1 MKYNFDE
8 IIERKNTDCLKYD
21 WAKDIFGSDD
31 VIPMWIADMDFRT
44 PQCIVDVMRK
54 RMEHEIFG
62 YTFLSPQWK
71 PAIINWISRRYN
83 WHVMEE
89 EIGFVGG
96 IVPAIAYII
105 QCFTNEGDKVLIQ
118 PPVYHPYNN
127 VTRDF
132 KRIPV
137 NNPLRLVDGQY
148 EIDFADFEEKAKGC
162 KLFLLCNPHNP
173 GGRVWSAEELRRM
186 AEICAENNVLVVSD
200 EIHCDMTLYGYK
212 HTPFAI
218 VSDAAAQN
226 SITLMAASKT
236 FNIAGLKSSYH
247 ITPNANIRERY
258 NEFLRINELD
268 CAHLFASEA
277 VAAAYNHG
285 EEWLN
290 QMLAYV
296 EGNIDFMHD
305 FIKKNMP
312 KLDII
317 RPQASYLVFIDARGL
332 QMPQEELVDFFAK
345 KAKVGMND
353 GAMFGQEGR
362 GFMRMNVGCPRSVLC
377 KALTQIK
384 TAYDDINKNDNSY

>member
-1 MKYNFDE
+1 MKYDFDE

-31 VIPMWIADMDFRT
+31 VLPMWIADMDFRT

-71 PAIINWISRRYN
+71 PAIINWIARRYN
-83 WHVMEE
+83 WSVAAE

-105 QCFTNEGDKVLIQ
+105 QCFTNEGDKILIQ

-137 NNPLRLVDGQY
+137 TNPLMLVEGQY
-148 EIDFADFEEKAKGC
+148 KIDFDDFEQKAKGC

-173 GGRVWSAEELRRM
+173 GGRVWNPDELHKM
-186 AEICAENNVLVVSD
+186 AQICAKHNVLVVSD
-200 EIHCDMTLYGYK
+200 EIHCDMTLYGHK
-212 HTPFAI
+212 HTPFAT
-218 VSDAAAQN
+218 VSDEAAQN

-247 ITPNANIRERY
+247 ITPKKAIREQY
-258 NEFLRINELD
+258 NEFLRKNELD
-268 CAHLFASEA
+268 CAHLFAGEA

-285 EEWLN
+285 EEWLVH
-290 QMLAYV
+290 MLSYV
-296 EGNIDFMHD
+296 EGNINYMHD
-305 FIKKNMP
+305 FIKQNMP

-317 RPQASYLVFIDARGL
+317 RPQASYLVFMDARGL
-332 QMPQEELVDFFAK
+332 QMPHDRLIDFFIK

-353 GAMFGQEGR
+353 GAMFGEEGS
-362 GFMRMNVGCPRSVLC
+362 GFMRMNVGCPRSTLR
-377 KALTQIK
+377 KALEQIK
-384 TAYDDINKNDNSY
+384 KAYDTL

>member
-71 PAIINWISRRYN
+71 PAIINWISRRYS

-148 EIDFADFEEKAKGC
+148 EIDFTDFEEKAKGC

-296 EGNIDFMHD
+296 EDNIDFMHD